1 METSKKIRLLHI
13 TGLLLLILGSL
24 DPMEGSV
31 LIAIA
36 AVLFALRSRLNQ
48 EVLQKMFFL
57 TAVACMI
64 GVTAIFTISSF
75 GGLGGEKGISWWWG
89 LFILPYP
96 LAWLTLIYLLIKS
109 HRKRKAPVS
118 QG

>member
-1 METSKKIRLLHI
+1 MEAAKKIRLIHL
-13 TGLLLLILGSL
+13 TGLILLILGSL
-24 DPMEGSV
+24 DPMEGSI
-31 LIAIA
+31 LIAVA
-36 AVLFALRSRLNQ
+36 TVLFALRSRLNQ
-48 EVLQKMFFL
+48 EALHRKYML
-57 TAVACMI
+57 TAVACVS
-64 GVTAIFTISSF
+64 GVAALFIISSF